1 MYWIYSLVAIP
12 RQKKLSHKITTTAPQ
27 IVINIPLLMQWLKIV
42 QSEAQNTATVNT
54 IKTKAIIAKLKV
66 GSGIQMGLYIMGLT
80 TSVIGTVDLF
90 FQLGKTSLIQIL
102 HRGTQSLSAFVLG
115 RRYIT
120 SILIRSTIGFLGRTF
135 MMSIIFA
142 LNPWV
147 SLGLFICQAIHEL
160 NESDEIEKWLERCR
174 FGEFQ
179 AFFHDKKSFNY
190 KSQQQE
196 VEASKAILMKYEKK
210 REEDQKERQKRE
222 LEENQPVIMPG
233 DWQNILTYPVVP

>member
-1 MYWIYSLVAIP
+1 MV
-12 RQKKLSHKITTTAPQ
+12 
-27 IVINIPLLMQWLKIV
+27 VNPL
-42 QSEAQNTATVNT
+42 
-54 IKTKAIIAKLKV
+54 
-66 GSGIQMGLYIMGLT
+66 
-80 TSVIGTVDLF
+80 
-90 FQLGKTSLIQIL
+90 L

-147 SLGLFICQAIHEL
+147 SLGLFICQAIYEL
-160 NESDEIEKWLERCR
+160 NEPDEIEEWLERCR

-196 VEASKAILMKYEKK
+196 VEAFKAILMKYEKK

-233 DWQNILTYPVVP
+233 DWQNILTYPVVH